1 MQSEQKD
8 KVMTAVQLNALN
20 AQIWRDM
27 GVLAEDEGMMKRVAR
42 YLHKLTKEMKE
53 DPTLMTKEEYFAMLD
68 EREAAYARGEYSELL
83 PGENLTE
90 HLRRL
95 GYDI

>member
-1 MQSEQKD
+1 
-8 KVMTAVQLNALN
+8 MTAVQLNALN

-27 GVLAEDEGMMKRVAR
+27 GVLAENEGMMKRVAR
-42 YLHKLTKEMKE
+42 YLHKLKKEMEE

>member
-8 KVMTAVQLNALN
+8 KVMTAVQLNALY
-20 AQIWRDM
+20 AQIWRDL

-68 EREAAYARGEYSELL
+68 EAEQQLERGEYSVLL
-83 PGENLTE
+83 PGEDLTT

>member
-1 MQSEQKD
+1 
-8 KVMTAVQLNALN
+8 MTAVQLNAMN

-27 GVLAEDEGMMKRVAR
+27 GIIAEDESMMRRVAKYIR
-42 YLHKLTKEMKE
+42 KVAKEMTE
-53 DPTLMTKEEYFAMLD
+53 DPTAMSKEEFYAMI
-68 EREAAYARGEYSELL
+68 EEGEKAYERGEYSEML
-83 PGENLTE
+83 PGEDLTA

>member
-1 MQSEQKD
+1 
-8 KVMTAVQLNALN
+8 L
-20 AQIWRDM
+20 R
-27 GVLAEDEGMMKRVAR
+27 
-42 YLHKLTKEMKE
+42 KEKE